1 MDHNP
6 ISSKNII
13 RKKSILLKDNNNGI
27 YDSYAKF
34 IKNHPVL
41 SHEEIIELFKKYKN
55 DNDLNSRNKIIN
67 SNLRLVISTAKN
79 YISHGIPLE
88 DLVQEGN
95 IGLIKSVEKFE
106 WEKGYKF
113 GTYAIWWIKQAIT
126 QHILSKRVIRTPAH
140 VGGVRKKVIQAM
152 KEYKTEFG
160 VDPNVQD
167 LSDILGTSETLIKA
181 VMSVNKNIISLNDP
195 VGSNDYDKQREYQDI
210 IPDTKDDPFEVL
222 AKKEL
227 LQQVRNSIKRLNP
240 KELAVLKL
248 RFGSIVDDDENNGSY
263 TMTESEIE
271 SIKKSKNDLRK

>member
-1 MDHNP
+1 MNH
-6 ISSKNII
+6 ISSKNIT
-13 RKKSILLKDNNNGI
+13 RKSSVSLKDNKNGI

-41 SHEEIIELFKKYKN
+41 SYEEIIDLFKKYKN
-55 DNDLNSRNKIIN
+55 NNDLKARDLIIN
-67 SNLRLVISTAKN
+67 SNLRLVISTAKH
-79 YISHGIPLE
+79 YTSHGIPLE

-140 VGGVRKKVIQAM
+140 VGGVRKKVIQAI
-152 KEYKTEFG
+152 KEYKSEFG
-160 VDPNVQD
+160 VEPNVED
-167 LSDILGTSETLIKA
+167 LSDILGTSENLIKA
-181 VMSVNKNIISLNDP
+181 VMSVNKNIVSLNDP
-195 VGSNDYDKQREYQDI
+195 VGSADYDNQREYQDVL
-210 IPDTKDDPFEVL
+210 PDTKDDPFEVL

-227 LQQVRNSIKRLNP
+227 VQQVRNSIKRLNP

-248 RFGSIVDDDENNGSY
+248 RFGSIVDDEDNDGSY
-263 TMTESEIE
+263 VMSDSEVE
-271 SIKKSKNDLRK
+271 EIKLRK

>member
-1 MDHNP
+1 MNHN
-6 ISSKNII
+6 SNNSKGIL
-13 RKKSILLKDNNNGI
+13 RKKSLFSKDSNGI

-34 IKNHPVL
+34 IKNNPVL
-41 SHEEIIELFKKYKN
+41 SYEEIIELFKKYKN
-55 DNDLNSRNKIIN
+55 ENDLKARERIIN

-140 VGGVRKKVIQAM
+140 VGGVRKKVIQAI
-152 KEYKTEFG
+152 KEYKAEFG
-160 VDPNVQD
+160 VDPEIED
-167 LSDILGTSETLIKA
+167 LSGILGTSETLIKA
-181 VMSVNKNIISLNDP
+181 VMSVNKNIVSLNEP
-195 VGSNDYDKQREYQDI
+195 VGKADSDQQREFQDV
-210 IPDTKDDPFEVL
+210 IPDTREDPFEIL
-222 AKKEL
+222 ARKEII
-227 LQQVRNSIKRLNP
+227 QQVKNSIKRLNP

-248 RFGSIVDDDENNGSY
+248 RFGSIVEDEIDENSYILSDDEVD
-263 TMTESEIE
+263 EI
-271 SIKKSKNDLRK
+271 KSSKQLRK

>member
-1 MDHNP
+1 MNH
-6 ISSKNII
+6 ISGSKNII
-13 RKKSILLKDNNNGI
+13 RKKSLSLKDSNNGI

-41 SHEEIIELFKKYKN
+41 SYEEIIELFKKYKN
-55 DNDLNSRNKIIN
+55 DNDLKARDMIIN
-67 SNLRLVISTAKN
+67 SNLRLVISTAKH

-140 VGGVRKKVIQAM
+140 VGGVRKKVLQAI

-160 VDPNVQD
+160 VDPNIQD
-167 LSDILGTSETLIKA
+167 LSDILGTSENLIKA
-181 VMSVNKNIISLNDP
+181 VMTVNKNIISLNDP
-195 VGSNDYDKQREYQDI
+195 VGGSNDFDKQREYQDV
-210 IPDTKDDPFEVL
+210 IPDIKDDPFEVL

-227 LQQVRNSIKRLNP
+227 IQQVRNSIKRLNP

-248 RFGSIVDDDENNGSY
+248 RFGSIVDEEDDNGSY
-263 TMTESEIE
+263 VMSESEIE
-271 SIKKSKNDLRK
+271 DIKNLRK

>member
-1 MDHNP
+1 MNQN
-6 ISSKNII
+6 SNSKGIV
-13 RKKSILLKDNNNGI
+13 RKKSFLSKDNNGI
-27 YDSYAKF
+27 FDSYAKF
-34 IKNHPVL
+34 IKSNPVL
-41 SHEEIIELFKKYKN
+41 SHEEIIELFKNYKN
-55 DNDLNSRNKIIN
+55 SNDVNARNRIIN

-79 YISHGIPLE
+79 YMSHGIPLE

-160 VDPNVQD
+160 VDPD
-167 LSDILGTSETLIKA
+167 IEDISGILGTSETLIKA
-181 VMSVNKNIISLNDP
+181 VMSVNKNIISLNEP
-195 VGSNDYDKQREYQDI
+195 VGKADSDSQREYQDI
-210 IPDTKDDPFEVL
+210 IPDMKDDPFEAL

-227 LQQVRNSIKRLNP
+227 IEQVRNSIKRLNP

-248 RFGSIVDDDENNGSY
+248 RFGSIVDDESEDGSY
-263 TMTESEIE
+263 IMSDEEVNEIKN
-271 SIKKSKNDLRK
+271 KKELRK